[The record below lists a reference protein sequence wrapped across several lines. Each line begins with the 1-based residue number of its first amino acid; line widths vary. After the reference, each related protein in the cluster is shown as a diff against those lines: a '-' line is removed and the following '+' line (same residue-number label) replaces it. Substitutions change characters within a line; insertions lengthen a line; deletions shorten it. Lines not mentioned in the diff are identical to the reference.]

1 MSQARRYSI
10 LENRAV
16 VSLTGEQAV
25 DFLQNLVTNDIAP
38 VEAGRAVYAA
48 LLTPQGKYLFDF
60 FIVRHDDKLLLD
72 CEAARQADL
81 VKRLSFYRL
90 RAPIG
95 IEDASASY
103 RIAAGFGD
111 DAADAFTMSREAG
124 VATDVIGGRAFVD
137 PRVAVAGVRVI
148 AADPGAVLEAHGF
161 APADADAYEAHRLSL
176 ALPESSRDLIVDKS
190 FMLESNLDALHG
202 VDFSKG
208 CFVGQ
213 EVTARTKY
221 RGLVRRRLLGVDIE
235 GEAPAA
241 GSTIE
246 WQGKDAGTLMSFQ
259 GGKGLA
265 LLRLEA
271 VAEALA
277 GDSAFTAGASRLRPR
292 WPEWLPREEIP
303 SD

>member
-1 MSQARRYSI
+1 MSQTRRYSI

-16 VSLTGEQAV
+16 VSLSGGQVV

-38 VEAGRAVYAA
+38 VDAGRAVYAA

-60 FIVRHDDKLLLD
+60 FIVRHGDRLLLD
-72 CEAARQADL
+72 CEAARQSEL
-81 VKRLSFYRL
+81 IKRLSFYRL
-90 RAPIG
+90 RAPIE
-95 IEDASASY
+95 IADASDTY

-111 DAADAFTMSREAG
+111 DAAGALSMPPEAG
-124 VATDVIGGRAFVD
+124 FAADVSDGRAFVD
-137 PRVAVAGVRVI
+137 PRLAAAGVRAL
-148 AADPGAVLEAHGF
+148 AADPGAVFEAHGF
-161 APADADAYEAHRLSL
+161 AQAGADAYEAHRLSL
-176 ALPESSRDLIVDKS
+176 ALPDSSRDLLVDKS

-235 GEAPAA
+235 GEAPAS
-241 GSTIE
+241 GTTVE
-246 WQGKDAGTLMSFQ
+246 WQGKDAGTLMSAQ

-271 VAEALA
+271 VAEAMA
-277 GDSAFTAGASRLRPR
+277 GDSAFTAGASRLWPR

>member
-1 MSQARRYSI
+1 MSQTRRYSI

-16 VSLTGEQAV
+16 ISLSGGQAV

-38 VEAGRAVYAA
+38 VDAGRAVYAA

-60 FIVRHDDKLLLD
+60 FIVRHGDRLLLD

-81 VKRLSFYRL
+81 IKRLSFYRL
-90 RAPIG
+90 RAPIE
-95 IEDASASY
+95 IADAGDSY

-111 DAADAFTMSREAG
+111 EAAGALSMPPEAGFAADVS
-124 VATDVIGGRAFVD
+124 DGRAFVD
-137 PRVAVAGVRVI
+137 PRLVAAGVRII
-148 AADPGAVLEAHGF
+148 AADPGAMFEAHGF
-161 APADADAYEAHRLSL
+161 APADGDAYEAHRLSL
-176 ALPESSRDLIVDKS
+176 ALPDSSRDLIVDKS

-221 RGLVRRRLLGVDIE
+221 RGLVRRRLIGVDIE

-241 GSTIE
+241 GATVE
-246 WQGKDAGTLMSFQ
+246 WQGKDAGTLMSAQ

-271 VAEALA
+271 VAEAMA
-277 GDSAFTAGASRLRPR
+277 GDSAFTAGGSRLWPR